1 MIYLH
6 TLQLVA
12 NGYILMFTG
21 FGIGISHR
29 DATIDLGGNLF
40 WTGFMI
46 GMARR
51 SDSGRRYRDD
61 SARRDHC
68 TVERARLREGI
79 DKHRAGRAATVI
91 RRAAASYSYLSW
103 RMSELEAQVAW
114 PASSTNGQ

>member
-40 WTGFMI
+40 WTGFMMVWLAAPI
-46 GMARR
+46 AV
-51 SDSGRRYRDD
+51 
-61 SARRDHC
+61 AV
-68 TVERARLREGI
+68 TVMTALGEIIA
-79 DKHRAGRAATVI
+79 
-91 RRAAASYSYLSW
+91 
-103 RMSELEAQVAW
+103 
-114 PASSTNGQ
+114 P